1 VLFWLLLLAAF
12 TVLGS
17 GEPRRELVGLFETCA
32 FLTLAISST
41 GRLKTLGLEFI
52 AWERITRNAA
62 AICALSGLA
71 AGGAVTI
78 IAKRSRQPLGV
89 DRRWNKAVLAI
100 FLGPV
105 LEELIFRG
113 YLISLALRLTRRFAH
128 TSASAVF
135 GALHGCA
142 LCGGAP
148 RHGWYHD
155 APTGLYCDHRMF
167 VRMDPGTV

>member
-1 VLFWLLLLAAF
+1 MLLAAF

-78 IAKRSRQPLGV
+78 IAKLSTQPLGV

-105 LEELIFRG
+105 LK
-113 YLISLALRLTRRFAH
+113 S
-128 TSASAVF
+128 
-135 GALHGCA
+135 
-142 LCGGAP
+142 
-148 RHGWYHD
+148 
-155 APTGLYCDHRMF
+155 
-167 VRMDPGTV
+167 